1 MNSSPDGN
9 GILFFAKRKDIMDS
23 GTTGLRKT
31 DDVLLNKKKSQSKD
45 WDFLFISKLNSVVQT
60 FILLF

>member
-1 MNSSPDGN
+1 MEMASFS
-9 GILFFAKRKDIMDS
+9 LQKRKDIMDS